1 MRLSS
6 RMGLIKPSATL
17 AINAKAMELKAK
29 GVSVISLAV
38 GEPDFD
44 TPEFIRE
51 AAKKAIDEGFTR
63 YTQVGGIPALR
74 KAAANYFKKYHGVE
88 AEAKNIII
96 TNGGKQALYGI
107 MQALL
112 NPGDTVLIP
121 SPYWVSYPEMATMA
135 GATSIFVPTNI
146 ENDFKVTP
154 DQLEA
159 SLTPDVRML
168 VINSPSNPSGACYS
182 RQELDAIM
190 EWAIGRGLFVVADEI
205 YEQLVYAPAES
216 ASTATWWARYPEQ
229 VAIVNGLS
237 KAYCMTGW
245 RVGFA
250 LADAALIKA
259 MDQMQGQVTSN
270 VCSVAQRAA
279 LAALEGPDDSIIAMR
294 EAFKRRRD
302 MVFAEVST
310 WPGVRCPKPDG
321 SFYFF
326 LDFTALLGPDCPDDN
341 VMCTRLLEEAHVA
354 TVPGT
359 AFGMP
364 GCLRI
369 SYAVADETLAE
380 ALKRMRKV
388 MVK

>member
-1 MRLSS
+1 
-6 RMGLIKPSATL
+6 
-17 AINAKAMELKAK
+17 
-29 GVSVISLAV
+29 
-38 GEPDFD
+38 
-44 TPEFIRE
+44 
-51 AAKKAIDEGFTR
+51 
-63 YTQVGGIPALR
+63 
-74 KAAANYFKKYHGVE
+74 
-88 AEAKNIII
+88 
-96 TNGGKQALYGI
+96 
-107 MQALL
+107 
-112 NPGDTVLIP
+112 
-121 SPYWVSYPEMATMA
+121 MATMA
-135 GATSIFVPTNI
+135 GATSKFDHTNI
-146 ENDFKVTP
+146 ENDIKVTP